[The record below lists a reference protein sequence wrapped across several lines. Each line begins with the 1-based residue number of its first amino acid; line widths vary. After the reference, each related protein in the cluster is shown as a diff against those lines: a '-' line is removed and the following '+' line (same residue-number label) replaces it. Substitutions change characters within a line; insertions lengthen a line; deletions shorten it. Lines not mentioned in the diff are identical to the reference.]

1 MCFVTFGWDP
11 HFWRKY
17 PHLQV
22 FKDWLFSRK
31 DYYHSTWL
39 EIPNAGWEGD
49 SRTFFCWYV
58 FSGLVHVNSQLE
70 RFASLSSGVHICL
83 FSLVSIH
90 STAADLGLP
99 PSSLLFSVAIMP
111 GPSVLTQ
118 GRQKPVCQASTWK
131 SRTLG
136 TCSNLLFPRGV
147 SHWAV
152 AASAVLHVFWSS
164 NKLPCSLLFSV
175 ASRQLEYSWSR
186 QHSKTGGTETVL
198 TYSSEKL
205 EHWTY
210 APTFAFPKEKLGVL
224 DVFPKLLSYWLTIKT
239 MVMKAF

>member
-1 MCFVTFGWDP
+1 MGGGLSD
-11 HFWRKY
+11 
-17 PHLQV
+17 
-22 FKDWLFSRK
+22 
-31 DYYHSTWL
+31 
-39 EIPNAGWEGD
+39 
-49 SRTFFCWYV
+49 FF
-58 FSGLVHVNSQLE
+58 LL
-70 RFASLSSGVHICL
+70 ICL
-83 FSLVSIH
+83 LWTRACKFSIRDLHLFLQEFIFACSLWCLSIALQLIWGCH
-90 STAADLGLP
+90 PALYCSPWPL
-99 PSSLLFSVAIMP
+99 
-111 GPSVLTQ
+111 
-118 GRQKPVCQASTWK
+118 CQAHQCLHRGDRNQSVRQAPENPEHWAHAPIF
-131 SRTLG
+131 S
-136 TCSNLLFPRGV
+136 FPWGV

-224 DVFPKLLSYWLTIKT
+224 DIFPKLLSYWLRIKT